1 MSDKKVVRVRDC
13 MNSEFDTIDGMETVR
28 AALSRLR
35 NPENKC
41 AIVNKAHD
49 DDEYGMLAL
58 ADVGRQVLA
67 RDRSPDRVNVYEVM
81 KKPVI
86 SVHPDMDVRYCA
98 RLFEEYRLPRAA
110 VVENGKVI
118 GVIAFTHLV
127 MRGMIRDGAL

>member
-1 MSDKKVVRVRDC
+1 MNDKKIVRVRDC
-13 MNSEFDTIDGMETVR
+13 MNSDFDTIDGMETIR

-41 AIVNKAHD
+41 AIVNKAND
-49 DDEYGMLAL
+49 NDEFGMLML

-98 RLFEEYRLPRAA
+98 RLFEQHRLPRAA
-110 VVENGKVI
+110 VIENGQVV

>member
-1 MSDKKVVRVRDC
+1 MSDKKIVRVRDC
-13 MNSEFDTIDGMETVR
+13 MNTEFDTIDGMETVR
-28 AALSRLR
+28 SALSRLK

-49 DDEYGMLAL
+49 DDEFGMLAL
-58 ADVGRQVLA
+58 AEVGRQVLA
-67 RDRSPDRVNVYEVM
+67 KDRSPDRVNVYEVM

-98 RLFEEYRLPRAA
+98 RLFEQYRLPRAA
-110 VVENGKVI
+110 VVENGQVI

>member
-1 MSDKKVVRVRDC
+1 MSDKKIVRVRDC
-13 MNSEFDTIDGMETVR
+13 MNTEFDTIDGMETVR
-28 AALSRLR
+28 SALSRLR

-41 AIVNKAHD
+41 AIVNKAHP
-49 DDEYGMLAL
+49 DDEFGMLAL

-67 RDRSPDRVNVYEVM
+67 TDRSPDRVNVYEVM

-98 RLFEEYRLPRAA
+98 RLFEQYRMSRAA
-110 VVENGKVI
+110 VVENGQVI
-118 GVIAFTHLV
+118 GVVAFTHLV